1 MKPKSREEILNTL
14 QNNFW
19 NYTTLS
25 KILIIIS
32 ILLSASSV
40 VYYLCGQ
47 VFPTIQGIINGDI
60 TGWFVLWKIC
70 IVYLLYYVLRIVN
83 IVFVCIGGSA
93 MCREEQW
100 ESIDFA
106 KAWVDLYQYEKY
118 FNETNDEK
126 YEE

>member
-40 VYYLCGQ
+40 AYYLCGH

-60 TGWFVLWKIC
+60 TGWFVLWKIF

-106 KAWVDLYQYEKY
+106 KAWVDSYKYEKY

>member
-1 MKPKSREEILNTL
+1 MKPKSREEILNTF

-25 KILIIIS
+25 KIFIIIS

-40 VYYLCGQ
+40 VYYLCGH

-60 TGWFVLWKIC
+60 TGWFVLWKIF
-70 IVYLLYYVLRIVN
+70 IVYILYYVLRIVN
-83 IVFVCIGGSA
+83 LVFVCIGGSA
-93 MCREEQW
+93 ICREEQW

-106 KAWVDLYQYEKY
+106 KAWVNLYQYEKY
-118 FNETNDEK
+118 LNEINDEK